1 MRDREDKQYIAV
13 SNTLSYS
20 KVNFSILDMARL
32 TPLLTVGLGLCSS
45 VMSHPG
51 EAHDPKHMA
60 REIHAR
66 NNMAAIGRR
75 SMETCSGS
83 AAARAL
89 KARSIERRTS
99 RVRALRAKRGI
110 TTPSKKYRRDTDDLT
125 AWEDVNH
132 NMTGSVSY
140 DMFTPLSD
148 IFDANSSCILSP
160 EITAGPYYVSE
171 YCDGV
176 PLFLEVQYVDV
187 ASCQPVPVAAIDIWN
202 ANATGVYSGISVS
215 GYEAEGGVN
224 STYLRGVQITDHDG
238 VVQAEQ
244 RILISSHT
252 NATVMPNGTISV
264 WGAPVAHIGQLFWP
278 ETLRSAVEA
287 TYPYNTN
294 TQDVTSNEEDMWSVL
309 QADASFD
316 PFPQYVY
323 LGDKVEDGIFA
334 WIQIGVNASI
344 DYSTDDYYGVAGYIA
359 EDGGHALDSGIGGGG
374 EGGEGGGAGGPPSG
388 FQSGMMPTGTM
399 ASQN

>member
-1 MRDREDKQYIAV
+1 
-13 SNTLSYS
+13 
-20 KVNFSILDMARL
+20 MARL
-32 TPLLTVGLGLCSS
+32 TSLLAVGLGLCSS

-75 SMETCSGS
+75 SMESCSGS
-83 AAARAL
+83 AAAQAL

-110 TTPSKKYRRDTDDLT
+110 TSPSKKYRRDTDDLT
-125 AWEDVNH
+125 SWEDVNH

-140 DMFTPLSD
+140 DMFTPLAD

-160 EITAGPYYVSE
+160 EITAGPYYVVGEFLRSNVIESE

-187 ASCQPVPVAAIDIWN
+187 ASCQPVPVAAVDIWN

-215 GYEAEGGVN
+215 GNEAEGGVN

-238 VVQAEQ
+238 VVQFETIFPGHYQGRATHTH
-244 RILISSHT
+244 LLTHT

-264 WGAPVAHIGQLFWP
+264 WDAPVSHIGQLFWP

-334 WIQIGVNASI
+334 WIQIGVNASV
-344 DYSTDDYYGVAGYIA
+344 DYSTDDYYGVAGYLG

-388 FQSGMMPTGTM
+388 AQSGMMPTGTM
-399 ASQN
+399 APSS